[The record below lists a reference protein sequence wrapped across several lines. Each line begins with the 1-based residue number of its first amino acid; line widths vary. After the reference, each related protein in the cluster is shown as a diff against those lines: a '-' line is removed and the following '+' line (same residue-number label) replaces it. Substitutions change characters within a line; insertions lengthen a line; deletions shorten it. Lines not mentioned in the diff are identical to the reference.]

1 MPQLL
6 EEPKSA
12 PEQDRRYPF
21 ARRLVISIWRVAI
34 IASLAAFIGGG
45 FYLAKKGFGREWRT
59 RVVKELHQRGVEAS
73 VGRLTLDPFRGLI
86 AQDVRIFDYKE
97 RQSGRRLAGESSERE
112 NVLAVVSE
120 ISLDI
125 NYAAF
130 FHRQPFLNALDIRN
144 AQITLP
150 LKTANGKV
158 VKAQIKNLRAH
169 VYFPPEQ
176 IYISQAEGIFCGLR
190 ISVTGQL
197 IKREGYQPRAKP
209 TDEDWKK
216 NISILQRIVIEL
228 EKFDFAPVPPSLQVK
243 FTGDVAE
250 FEKAHV
256 EATLHGHRIG
266 RANYEI
272 RDLSAIAE
280 WADETLTV
288 THCEWQD
295 QRGNLAA
302 HLSWSRPRSSAE
314 FQVRSSLDLK
324 KFVEAFEL
332 GDWLADTTFSTP
344 PLLEVSGLADL
355 GGEHPQLKLIGHAQ
369 AERFTKKNVS
379 FSDFSANFSWDGDR
393 TLLRDVRLRHETG
406 QITAELFDAPGDFR
420 LNIDSTISP
429 HALIPLGSDGL
440 KQFLSEWEWP
450 RPPTVHLAIRGQDRQ
465 PQNWQG
471 EGNIAFDRT
480 RFRGVWAKSGSAKI
494 HFADGAV
501 TYENLHVVR
510 DEGVGSGTFTY
521 DFKNHEVRI
530 DHIKTSLW
538 PAEVIYWVDP
548 DLAKTVAP
556 YKFHQAPKLSVNGVY
571 QFGGGT
577 KTQLE
582 IVVDAGEGLDY
593 DFLGKT
599 LPFDKT
605 TGHLVFTNNRL
616 QLVDLSAGLFS
627 GRVRGSAEIP
637 LGEKGRRYRAD
648 ITASDINFPRLTDL
662 YYQYQTSQGRLNGH
676 YEFSGLGG
684 DARAMRGKG
693 KIEVTEGD
701 VFAIPIFGPLSGIL
715 NAIVPGAG
723 YSIAHT
729 ATARVTV
736 DQGIIHTDDFEVAGK
751 LFGMLG
757 HGDIHFLD
765 DKLDFQVRLT
775 MHGAA
780 GVLLAPVYKLFE
792 YAGEGSLKKPDWHP
806 KRF

>member
-1 MPQLL
+1 MSQLL
-6 EEPKSA
+6 EEPASA
-12 PEQDRRYPF
+12 TEHYRQRPF
-21 ARRLVISIWRVAI
+21 ARRLAISVLRFAL
-34 IASLAAFIGGG
+34 IASIAALIGGG
-45 FYLAKKGFGREWRT
+45 FYLAKKGFGREWRK
-59 RVVKELHQRGVEAS
+59 RVVEELHQRGVEAS

-86 AQDVRIFDYKE
+86 AQDVRIFDYND
-97 RQSGRRLAGESSERE
+97 RQSSRRLGRESSDRE
-112 NVLAVVSE
+112 KVLAVVSQ

-130 FHRQPFLNALDIRN
+130 FHRQSFLNALDIRN

-150 LKTANGKV
+150 LKTADGKMA
-158 VKAQIKNLRAH
+158 KAQIKNLRAH

-176 IYISQAEGIFCGLR
+176 IYVSQAEGIFCGLR

-197 IKREGYQPRAKP
+197 IKREGYQPRANP
-209 TDEDWKK
+209 ADEDWQR

-228 EKFDFAPVPPSLQVK
+228 QKFDFGPAPPSLQVK

-256 EATLHGHRIG
+256 EATLRGERIR

-272 RDLSAIAE
+272 RDLSAAAE
-280 WADETLTV
+280 WAEETLTV
-288 THCEWQD
+288 THCEWRD
-295 QRGNLAA
+295 ERGNLAA
-302 HLSWSRPRSSAE
+302 HLSWNRPGNSAM
-314 FQVRSSLDLK
+314 FQVRSTLDLK
-324 KFVEAFEL
+324 RFVGAFQL
-332 GDWLADTTFSTP
+332 GDWLAHTTFYTP
-344 PLLEVSGLADL
+344 PLLEVSGSAKL
-355 GGEHPQLKLIGHAQ
+355 GGERPQLKLIGRAQ
-369 AERFTKKNVS
+369 VERFAEKNVS
-379 FSDFSANFSWDGDR
+379 FSDFSANFSWDGER

-406 QITAELFDAPGDFR
+406 QIMAELFDAPGDFR
-420 LNIDSTISP
+420 LNIDSTMSP

-440 KQFLSEWEWP
+440 RQFLSDWEWP
-450 RPPTVHLAIRGQDRQ
+450 RPPSVHLAIRGQDRQ

-471 EGNIAFDRT
+471 DGNIAFGRT
-480 RFRGVWAKSGSAKI
+480 RFRGVWAKSGSANI
-494 HFADGAV
+494 HFSDGAV

-510 DEGVGSGTFTY
+510 DEGRGSGTFTY

-530 DHIKTSLW
+530 DNIKTSLW

-556 YKFHQAPKLSVNGVY
+556 YRFRQPPNLTVNGVY

-582 IVVDAGEGLDY
+582 IVLDAGEGLDY

-616 QLVDLSAGLFS
+616 QLVNLSGSLFS
-627 GRVRGSAEIP
+627 GRVRGNAEIP

-648 ITASDINFPRLTDL
+648 ITVSEIDFPRLTDL
-662 YYQYQTSQGRLNGH
+662 YYQYKTSQGRLSGN
-676 YEFSGLGG
+676 YEFTGLGG
-684 DARAMRGKG
+684 DTRTMRGKG
-693 KIEVTEGD
+693 KIEVTNGD

-729 ATARVTV
+729 ATATVEV
-736 DQGIIHTDDFEVAGK
+736 DQGVIHTDDFDVTGK
-751 LFGMLG
+751 LFGMVG
-757 HGDIHFLD
+757 HGDIRFLD

-792 YAGEGSLKKPDWHP
+792 YVGEGSLKKPDWHP

>member
-6 EEPKSA
+6 EETASA
-12 PEQDRRYPF
+12 TEQYQQHPF
-21 ARRLVISIWRVAI
+21 SRRLAISVLRFAL
-34 IASLAAFIGGG
+34 IATIAAMIGGG
-45 FYLAKKGFGREWRT
+45 LYLARKGFGSEWRT
-59 RVVKELHQRGVEAS
+59 RVVEELHRRGVEAS

-86 AQDVRIFDYKE
+86 AQDVRIFDYKD
-97 RQSGRRLAGESSERE
+97 RQSGRRPAGEISDRE
-112 NVLAVVSE
+112 SVLAVVSE

-150 LKTANGKV
+150 LKTADGKV
-158 VKAQIKNLRAH
+158 VKARIKNLRAH

-176 IYISQAEGIFCGLR
+176 IYVSQAEGIFCGLR

-209 TDEDWKK
+209 TDEDWEK

-228 EKFDFAPVPPSLQVK
+228 QKFNFAPVPPSLQVK

-256 EATLHGHRIG
+256 EATLRGDRIG

-272 RDLSAIAE
+272 RDLSATAE
-280 WADETLTV
+280 WAEEALTV
-288 THCEWQD
+288 THCEWRD

-302 HLSWSRPRSSAE
+302 HLSWHRPENSAE

-332 GDWLADTTFSTP
+332 GDWFADTTFDTP
-344 PLLEVSGLADL
+344 PLLEVSGSANL
-355 GGEHPQLKLIGHAQ
+355 GGERAQLKLIGRAQ
-369 AERFTKKNVS
+369 AERFTKKSVS
-379 FSDFSANFSWDGDR
+379 FSDFSADFSWDGER

-429 HALIPLGSDGL
+429 DALIPLGSDAL
-440 KQFLSEWEWP
+440 KQFLNEWEWQ

-465 PQNWQG
+465 PRNWRG

-501 TYENLHVVR
+501 TYESLHVVR
-510 DEGVGSGTFTY
+510 NEGVASGIFTY
-521 DFKNHEVRI
+521 DFKNHEVRL
-530 DHIKTSLW
+530 DNIKTSLW

-556 YKFHQAPKLSVNGVY
+556 YKFHQPPNLTVNGVY

-582 IVVDAGEGLDY
+582 IVVDAGKGLDY
-593 DFLGKT
+593 DFLGKA

-616 QLVDLSAGLFS
+616 RLVDLSAGLFS
-627 GRVRGSAEIP
+627 GRVRGNAEIP

-648 ITASDINFPRLTDL
+648 ITASDIDFPRLTDL

-676 YEFSGLGG
+676 YEFTGLGG
-684 DARAMRGKG
+684 DARNMRGKG
-693 KIEVTEGD
+693 QIEVTNGD

-729 ATARVTV
+729 ATAAVTV
-736 DQGIIHTDDFEVAGK
+736 DQGVIHTDDFEVAGK